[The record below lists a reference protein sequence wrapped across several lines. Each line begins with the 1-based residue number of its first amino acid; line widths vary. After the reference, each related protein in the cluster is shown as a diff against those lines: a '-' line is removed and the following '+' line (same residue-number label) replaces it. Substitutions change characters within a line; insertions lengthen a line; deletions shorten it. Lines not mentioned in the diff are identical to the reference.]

1 MNSPHAA
8 RFSPEKMLAAPVA
21 AALLSIALLPLASAQ
36 QPAPPPAGP
45 QPIVLDV
52 LVTKSGKPVPNL
64 QQQDFT
70 VLDNGQPSKLLVFHQ
85 HNLADV
91 PAGQVDASTNVI
103 IILDE
108 VNTPYDKVVF
118 ARQGIQQFLKQD
130 NGNLNHPVTLGFFTE
145 KGLDLQTQ
153 PSLDGNALSAALDK
167 QEQSFRILQNGAQYG
182 GSQRMALS
190 LNALDNLIDS
200 QKTRPGRKFVI
211 WVSPGWPL
219 LAGPQNVLTAGQ
231 KQQTLDT
238 AMRLSTVLRQARIT
252 LYSIFPLGLA
262 GVGTGAAEYYQHFL
276 TPLTDPSKAFLAN
289 LSLQVLVTQSG
300 GRVLFGNDLIQVSLN
315 NAVADLSAFY
325 TLAIDPAPS
334 TQPNEFHTLDI
345 KLSNPK
351 LQALTRN
358 GYYAQP

>member
-1 MNSPHAA
+1 
-8 RFSPEKMLAAPVA
+8 MLAAPVA

-130 NGNLNHPVTLGFFTE
+130 NGNLSRPVTLGFFTE

-153 PSLDGNALSAALDK
+153 PSIDGNALSAAIDK
-167 QEQSFRILQNGAQYG
+167 QEQSFRILQNGAQFG
-182 GSQRMALS
+182 GAQRMTLS
-190 LNALDNLIDS
+190 LNALDNLIAL
-200 QKTRPGRKFVI
+200 QATRPGRKVVL
-211 WVSPGWPL
+211 WVSPGWAL
-219 LAGPQNVLTAGQ
+219 LAGPRNILTPGQ
-231 KQQTLDT
+231 QQQTLDT
-238 AMRLSTVLRQARIT
+238 AIRLSTSLRQARIT
-252 LYSIFPLGLA
+252 MYSIYPLGLA
-262 GVGTGAAEYYQHFL
+262 GVGTGAAEYYQNFL
-276 TPLTDPSKAFLAN
+276 KPLTDPSKSSPAN

-300 GRVLFGNDLIQVSLN
+300 GRVLFGNDLILN
-315 NAVADLSAFY
+315 YLNKAVADLSAFY
-325 TLAIDPAPS
+325 TVAINPMPS
-334 TQPNEFHTLDI
+334 TQPNQFHTLDI
-345 KLSNPK
+345 KLSDPK
-351 LQALTRN
+351 LNALTRN
-358 GYYAQP
+358 G

>member
-1 MNSPHAA
+1 
-8 RFSPEKMLAAPVA
+8 MLAAPVA

-130 NGNLNHPVTLGFFTE
+130 NGNLSRPVTLGFFTE

-153 PSLDGNALSAALDK
+153 PSIDGNALSAAIDK
-167 QEQSFRILQNGAQYG
+167 QEQSFRILQNGAQFG
-182 GSQRMALS
+182 GAQRMTLS
-190 LNALDNLIDS
+190 LNALDNLIAL
-200 QKTRPGRKFVI
+200 QATRPGRKVVL
-211 WVSPGWPL
+211 WVSPGWAL
-219 LAGPQNVLTAGQ
+219 LAGPRNILTPGQ
-231 KQQTLDT
+231 QQQTLDT
-238 AMRLSTVLRQARIT
+238 AIRLSTSLRQARIT
-252 LYSIFPLGLA
+252 MYSIYPLGLA
-262 GVGTGAAEYYQHFL
+262 GVGTGAAEYYQNFL
-276 TPLTDPSKAFLAN
+276 KPLTDPSKSSPAN

-300 GRVLFGNDLIQVSLN
+300 GRVLFGNDLILN
-315 NAVADLSAFY
+315 YLNKAVADLSAFY
-325 TLAIDPAPS
+325 TVAINPMPS
-334 TQPNEFHTLDI
+334 TQPNQFHTLDI
-345 KLSNPK
+345 KLSDPK
-351 LQALTRN
+351 LNALTRN